1 MINFKVYKSGISIDC
16 DYDYEALKILDFNKL
31 DNKKDTNYRNKLVRI
46 RDEIED
52 YLNLVTRNEDDELA
66 IALAAGRFATMKLTQ
81 LTGEIETKKFVNEC
95 IITTLKR

>member
-1 MINFKVYKSGISIDC
+1 MGQLI
-16 DYDYEALKILDFNKL
+16 KIDFNKL

-52 YLNLVTRNEDDELA
+52 YLNLVTINEGDELA

-95 IITTLKR
+95 IITTLKK

>member
-1 MINFKVYKSGISIDC
+1 MGKLIKIDFK
-16 DYDYEALKILDFNKL
+16 KL

-52 YLNLVTRNEDDELA
+52 YLNLVSRNEKDELA

-95 IITTLKR
+95 IITTLKK

>member
-1 MINFKVYKSGISIDC
+1 MGKLIKIDFK
-16 DYDYEALKILDFNKL
+16 KL

-95 IITTLKR
+95 IITTLKK

>member
-1 MINFKVYKSGISIDC
+1 MGKLIKID
-16 DYDYEALKILDFNKL
+16 FHKL

-95 IITTLKR
+95 IITTLKK

>member
-1 MINFKVYKSGISIDC
+1 MGQLI
-16 DYDYEALKILDFNKL
+16 KIDFNKL

-52 YLNLVTRNEDDELA
+52 YLNLVSRNEKDELA

-95 IITTLKR
+95 IITTLKK

>member
-1 MINFKVYKSGISIDC
+1 MGKLIKIDFK
-16 DYDYEALKILDFNKL
+16 KL
-31 DNKKDTNYRNKLVRI
+31 ENKKDTNYRNKLVRI

-52 YLNLVTRNEDDELA
+52 YLNLVSRNENDELA

-95 IITTLKR
+95 IITTLKK

>member
-1 MINFKVYKSGISIDC
+1 MGKLIKIDFK
-16 DYDYEALKILDFNKL
+16 KL

-81 LTGEIETKKFVNEC
+81 LTGEIETKRFVNEC
-95 IITTLKR
+95 IITTLEK

>member
-1 MINFKVYKSGISIDC
+1 MGQLI
-16 DYDYEALKILDFNKL
+16 KIDFNNL
-31 DNKKDTNYRNKLVRI
+31 DNKKDKNYRNKLVRI

-52 YLNLVTRNEDDELA
+52 YLNLVSINENDELA

>member
-1 MINFKVYKSGISIDC
+1 MGQLIKINF
-16 DYDYEALKILDFNKL
+16 NNL
-31 DNKKDTNYRNKLVRI
+31 DNKKDKNYKNKLVRI

-52 YLNLVTRNEDDELA
+52 YLNLVSRNEKDELA

-95 IITTLKR
+95 IITTLKK

>member
-1 MINFKVYKSGISIDC
+1 MGQII
-16 DYDYEALKILDFNKL
+16 KIDFNNL
-31 DNKKDTNYRNKLVRI
+31 DNKKDKNYRNKLVRI

-52 YLNLVTRNEDDELA
+52 YLNLVSRNENDELA
-66 IALAAGRFATMKLTQ
+66 IAFAAGRFATMKLTQ

>member
-1 MINFKVYKSGISIDC
+1 MGQLI
-16 DYDYEALKILDFNKL
+16 KIDFNNL
-31 DNKKDTNYRNKLVRI
+31 DNKKDTNYMNKLVRI

-52 YLNLVTRNEDDELA
+52 YLNLVSENENDELA

-95 IITTLKR
+95 IITTLIK

>member
-1 MINFKVYKSGISIDC
+1 MGQLIKIDFK
-16 DYDYEALKILDFNKL
+16 KL

-95 IITTLKR
+95 IITTLKK

>member
-1 MINFKVYKSGISIDC
+1 MGQLI
-16 DYDYEALKILDFNKL
+16 KIDFNNL
-31 DNKKDTNYRNKLVRI
+31 DNKKDKNYRNKLVRI

-52 YLNLVTRNEDDELA
+52 YLNLVTINEGDELA

-95 IITTLKR
+95 IITTLKK

>member
-1 MINFKVYKSGISIDC
+1 MGKLIKIDFK
-16 DYDYEALKILDFNKL
+16 KL
-31 DNKKDTNYRNKLVRI
+31 ENKKDTNYRNKLLRI

-95 IITTLKR
+95 IITTLKK

>member
-1 MINFKVYKSGISIDC
+1 MGQLI
-16 DYDYEALKILDFNKL
+16 KIDFNNL
-31 DNKKDTNYRNKLVRI
+31 DNKKDKNYRNKLVRI

-52 YLNLVTRNEDDELA
+52 YLNLVTINEGDELV

-95 IITTLKR
+95 IITTLKK